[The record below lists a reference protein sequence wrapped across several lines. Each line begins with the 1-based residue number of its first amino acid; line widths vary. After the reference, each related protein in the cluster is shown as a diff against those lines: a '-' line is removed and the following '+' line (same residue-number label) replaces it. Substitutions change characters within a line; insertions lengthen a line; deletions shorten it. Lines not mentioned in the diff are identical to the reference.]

1 LRQGQDVPPARPD
14 PGEQSTS
21 SPAAIAGEVAALQAA
36 LLARLCEEMADG
48 DAELFADA
56 AQRLAEAF
64 GAVTATAVDA
74 LSSRTETD
82 RDPLTSLYGAE
93 QMSRRLN
100 QLIETHKRYG
110 HPFALALFDFEG
122 PGARVESNGSA
133 AGTEA
138 VMAIVGGA
146 LRESIRLADE
156 AFHLGPRSLCVLAPN
171 QTTVDAVQ
179 MAQRLARIL
188 TDLEA
193 KSGLRITISAGV
205 ASCPEHGTAAERLL
219 RECETAMWRA
229 RSVGQ
234 PVGVGDLQDR

>member
-1 LRQGQDVPPARPD
+1 MPPPARPN
-14 PGEQSTS
+14 PEEPAV
-21 SPAAIAGEVAALQAA
+21 SPPARIAGEVASLQAS

-48 DAELFADA
+48 DAELFAGA

-74 LSSRTETD
+74 LSSRAEGD

-93 QMSRRLN
+93 QMSHRLE

-122 PGARVESNGSA
+122 PGARPESNGAGPGPEA
-133 AGTEA
+133 A
-138 VMAIVGGA
+138 MAIVGGA

-156 AFHLGPRSLCVLAPN
+156 AFCLGPHSLCVLAPD
-171 QTTVDAVQ
+171 QTTVDGVQ

-188 TDLEA
+188 ASLEA
-193 KSGLRITISAGV
+193 KGGLRITISAGV

-219 RECETAMWRA
+219 REAETAMWRA

>member
-1 LRQGQDVPPARPD
+1 MERLRPESAIV
-14 PGEQSTS
+14 S
-21 SPAAIAGEVAALQAA
+21 SPGLIAGEVATLQAS
-36 LLARLCEEMADG
+36 LLARLREEMADG

-74 LSSRTETD
+74 LSSRTQSD

-93 QMSRRLN
+93 QMSRRLD

-122 PGARVESNGSA
+122 PGVRPESNGNA

-138 VMAIVGGA
+138 VLAIVGGA

-156 AFHLGPRSLCVLAPN
+156 AFQLGPHSLCVLAPN

-179 MAQRLARIL
+179 MAQRLTRIL

-193 KSGLRITISAGV
+193 KGGLRITISAGV

-219 RECETAMWRA
+219 REGETAMWRA

>member
-1 LRQGQDVPPARPD
+1 VSHGARTNLE
-14 PGEQSTS
+14 EQVAS
-21 SPAAIAGEVAALQAA
+21 SPALIASEVASLQAS
-36 LLARLCEEMADG
+36 LLARLREEMADG

-74 LSSRTETD
+74 LSSRTEVD

-93 QMSRRLN
+93 QMRRRLD
-100 QLIETHKRYG
+100 QLVETHKRYG

-122 PGARVESNGSA
+122 PGARSESNG
-133 AGTEA
+133 AGAGPDA
-138 VMAIVGGA
+138 VLAVVGGA

-156 AFHLGPRSLCVLAPN
+156 AFYLGPHSLCVLAPD
-171 QTTVDAVQ
+171 QTTVDGVQ

-188 TDLEA
+188 ANLEA
-193 KSGLRITISAGV
+193 KGGLRVTISAGV
-205 ASCPEHGTAAERLL
+205 AACPEHGTAAERLL
-219 RECETAMWRA
+219 REGETAMWRA

>member
-1 LRQGQDVPPARPD
+1 MERPARAEPAFN
-14 PGEQSTS
+14 S
-21 SPAAIAGEVAALQAA
+21 SPALIAGEVAALQAS
-36 LLARLCEEMADG
+36 LLGRLREQMADG

-64 GAVTATAVDA
+64 GTVTATAVDA
-74 LSSRTETD
+74 LSSRTQSD

-93 QMSRRLN
+93 QMSRRLG
-100 QLIETHKRYG
+100 QLIEIHKRHG

-122 PGARVESNGSA
+122 PGTRPQTNGSGA
-133 AGTEA
+133 ESEA
-138 VMAIVGGA
+138 VLAIVGGA

-156 AFHLGPRSLCVLAPN
+156 AFQLGPHSLCVLAPN

-188 TDLEA
+188 TDLES
-193 KSGLRITISAGV
+193 KGGLRITISAGV
-205 ASCPEHGTAAERLL
+205 ASCPEHGTASERLL
-219 RECETAMWRA
+219 REGETAMWRA

>member
-1 LRQGQDVPPARPD
+1 MSLRARTNPE
-14 PGEQSTS
+14 PQSIS
-21 SPAAIAGEVAALQAA
+21 SPATIANEVASLQAS
-36 LLARLCEEMADG
+36 LLARLREEMADG

-56 AQRLAEAF
+56 AQRLAQAF

-82 RDPLTSLYGAE
+82 RDPLTSLYGSE
-93 QMSRRLN
+93 QMSRRLD

-122 PGARVESNGSA
+122 PGARPESNGSA
-133 AGTEA
+133 AGSEA

-156 AFHLGPRSLCVLAPN
+156 AFHLGPHSLCVLAPN

-188 TDLEA
+188 ANLEA
-193 KSGLRITISAGV
+193 KGGLRITISAGV
-205 ASCPEHGTAAERLL
+205 ASCPEHGTASERLL
-219 RECETAMWRA
+219 REGETAMWRA